1 MQNVTTISEVRQILR
16 EVRQSGK
23 TIGCV
28 PTMGALHEGHL
39 SLIEAA
45 VEQSDFVVVTIFVN
59 PTQFAPHEDLSKYP
73 RPLEWDLKL
82 CEEAGA
88 SLVFN
93 PSAEEMYG
101 KDSQISVTV
110 GSLADCWEGASRPG
124 HFDGVATVVTKLFNV
139 VQPDLAF
146 FGAKDYQQQSIIRAM
161 CRDLDI
167 PVKIVTCPTIREES
181 GLALSSRNVYLSD
194 QEREIAVH
202 ISQSLLRAKERYPD
216 VEWSLKQLRKTLRQ
230 ELNETGGLELD
241 YATIVD
247 PTTLEEVS
255 EKQDTMVAIIAARV
269 GTTRLI
275 DNMELSLRS

>member
-1 MQNVTTISEVRQILR
+1 MQKVTTISEVRQILC

-28 PTMGALHEGHL
+28 PTMGALHEGHI
-39 SLIEAA
+39 SLIKAA
-45 VEQSDFVVVTIFVN
+45 VEQSDYVVVTIFVN

-73 RPLEWDLKL
+73 RPFERDLEL
-82 CEEAGA
+82 CRQAGA

-93 PSAEEMYG
+93 PSAEEMYA

-167 PVKIVTCPTIREES
+167 PVKIVTCPTIREKS

-194 QEREIAVH
+194 QEREIAIH
-202 ISQSLLRAKERYPD
+202 ISQALLRAKERYPD
-216 VEWSLKQLRKTLRQ
+216 ADWSLEQLRKTLRQ
-230 ELNETGGLELD
+230 ELNETAGLELD

-247 PTTLEEVS
+247 PVTLQEVP
-255 EKQDTMVAIIAARV
+255 EKQETMVALIAARV

-275 DNMELSLRS
+275 DNLEMSLRS

>member
-1 MQNVTTISEVRQILR
+1 
-16 EVRQSGK
+16 
-23 TIGCV
+23 
-28 PTMGALHEGHL
+28 MGALHEGHL
-39 SLIEAA
+39 SLIKAA
-45 VEQSDFVVVTIFVN
+45 VEQSDYVVVTIFVN

-73 RPLEWDLKL
+73 RPLERDLKL
-82 CEEAGA
+82 CTEAGA
-88 SLVFN
+88 SLVFH

-101 KDSQISVTV
+101 QETQISVSV
-110 GSLADCWEGASRPG
+110 GSLADCWVGASRPG

-161 CRDLDI
+161 CRDLDF

-194 QEREIAVH
+194 QEREIAIH
-202 ISQSLLRAKERYPD
+202 ISQALLRAKERYPD
-216 VEWSLKQLRKTLRQ
+216 ADWSLEQLRKTLRQ
-230 ELNETGGLELD
+230 ELNETAGLELD

-247 PTTLEEVS
+247 PVTLQEVP
-255 EKQDTMVAIIAARV
+255 EKQEIMVALIAARV

-275 DNMELSLRS
+275 DNLEMSLRS

>member
-1 MQNVTTISEVRQILR
+1 MQNVTTISEVRQILH
-16 EVRQSGK
+16 EVRRSGK
-23 TIGCV
+23 SIGCV

-39 SLIEAA
+39 SLIKAA
-45 VEQSDFVVVTIFVN
+45 VEQSDYVVVTIFVN

-73 RPLEWDLKL
+73 RPLERDLKL
-82 CEEAGA
+82 CTEAGA
-88 SLVFN
+88 SLVFH

-101 KDSQISVTV
+101 QETQISVSV

-161 CRDLDI
+161 CRDLDF

-194 QEREIAVH
+194 QEREIAIH
-202 ISQSLLRAKERYPD
+202 ISQALLRAKERYPD
-216 VEWSLKQLRKTLRQ
+216 ADWSLEQLRKTLRQ
-230 ELNETGGLELD
+230 ELNETAGLELD

-247 PTTLEEVS
+247 PVTLQEVP
-255 EKQDTMVAIIAARV
+255 EKQEIMVALIAARV

-275 DNMELSLRS
+275 DNLEMSLRS

>member
-181 GLALSSRNVYLSD
+181 GLALSSRNVYLSE